1 MRKLLSSFLLF
12 AGFGVTAQTEIN
24 YVKEHFT
31 KMDTTITMRDG
42 IKLYTIIYIP
52 KDATQQYPFLLER
65 TPYSAGPYG
74 DTTYPSS
81 VGPNETLMKEQYI
94 FVLQDVRGRYMSE
107 GINLEVTPYLANK
120 KSAKDVDES
129 SDTYDTIDWLL
140 KNIHNNNGRVGI
152 AGISYPGFYAT
163 ASLPGAHPALKA
175 VSPQAPVTDEFI
187 GDDANHNGAF
197 FLLDNF
203 NFMNYFGATSK
214 GPVTDYDDPVFN
226 APVKDV
232 YSFFLK
238 LGPVKNTQSEKYFNH
253 KSYIWNE
260 YLQHDTYDA
269 YWKARN
275 IRNHLNN
282 INIPTLVVGGWFD
295 AEDLFGA
302 LHTYE
307 AIEKGSA
314 SNKNYLVMGPWT
326 HGAWERKEWSQ
337 FGNYDFGSNTSKFF
351 QDSIEANFFNFY
363 LKDKGNF
370 NNSEATVFETGT
382 NQWKNYT
389 TWPPK
394 NSTAINYYLNS
405 HNKLT
410 VQKSTGKNSYDEYTS
425 DPAKPVPYTNGIYD
439 RRFDGYMAEDQRF
452 AANRPDVIVF
462 ETDTLKEDITL
473 AGKIMADLKIST
485 TGTDADFIVK
495 LIDVLPDNEPNP
507 KNAPALQMAGYQRLV
522 RAEVMRGK
530 FRNSYE
536 KPEPFIPNKIT
547 AVKFNLNDISH
558 TFKKGH
564 KIMVQV
570 QSSWFPLID
579 RNPQKFMR
587 IPAANETDF
596 KKATIRIYHDALN
609 LSSVTLPLIQ

>member
-42 IKLYTIIYIP
+42 IKLYTIIYVP

-473 AGKIMADLKIST
+473 AGKIMADLKVST